1 MKIRSFMA
9 VYRRNTVVY
18 ELLFSPYCSVYGNG
32 NIRLFT
38 EFVMVDLGG
47 SGINFI
53 ISDTDDDEP
62 VAISLFPR

>member
-1 MKIRSFMA
+1 
-9 VYRRNTVVY
+9 
-18 ELLFSPYCSVYGNG
+18 
-32 NIRLFT
+32 
-38 EFVMVDLGG
+38 MVDLGG